1 VSEYTGWLLD
11 LYAHQERGLALWLLC
26 DDGQRRCVYQTF
38 PVTFYAA
45 GPSTRLR
52 ALWMHLQSLPLR
64 IRLARAER
72 RDLFRGETVVL
83 SACLDEPAELPGLY
97 RQLSEIFPDL
107 NFYDADLHASLRH
120 AAQYGT
126 FPLARVALSLD
137 ERDQVQ
143 ELEVL
148 DSRWELDPEPP
159 PFRIMTLEPDV
170 DPFHARPRRL
180 LIHSPKGTSS
190 YALDDNPA
198 LLMLLSLV
206 IKEHDPDLL
215 ITSRGDTWLFP
226 LLLEMA
232 KEKGC
237 ELPFNRDPDKP
248 MTQKA
253 ERSYFAYNQVIYRG
267 RQFHLAGRLHID
279 AENTVMYHDY
289 GLHGV
294 MEMARVTS
302 LPIQTAARVS
312 PGTGI
317 SAMQIVTALKQE
329 ILVPQRKEQV
339 EKPKTTSELF
349 QADMGGMIY
358 DPIVGLHEDVAEV
371 DFVSMYPSIM
381 VHFNVSPETVGSERP
396 TAEVVPELDMIVD
409 RKRPGLIP
417 QTLGPLLEK
426 RIRLKQTLLRLS
438 KWDCRTKG
446 YKAQAAAHKWLLV
459 TCFGYLG
466 YRNARFGRIEAHEAV
481 TAYGREI
488 LLRAK
493 EAAEDRGYRVLH
505 MYVDGLWV
513 QKAGHATPEQVQPL
527 LDDILTRTGLP
538 ILLDGIYK
546 WVAFLPSRMD
556 ARIAVPNRYFGVFQD
571 GEIKTRGIETRR
583 HDTPVFIA
591 ETQMQI
597 LECLAKGQLPEA
609 QALLRRRLVELKA
622 GKVSPE
628 KLIVRMTVSRTLEK
642 FRAPSPTAVALRQ
655 LEEAGKSLRP
665 GQHVRL
671 VYTRG
676 KVRAR
681 AWDLPEEMDARTVD
695 VERYARLLLRAARA
709 VLEPFVAASAD
720 PLCLYEAP
728 SPNAGHAPHLP
739 LLGAS
744 RDEERQLRLW

>member
-1 VSEYTGWLLD
+1 MSEYTGWLLD
-11 LYAHQERGLALWLLC
+11 LYPHPERGLALWLLC
-26 DDGQRRCVYQTF
+26 DDGRRRCVYQNF

-45 GPSTRLR
+45 GPSARLR
-52 ALWMHLQSLPLR
+52 ALWMHLQAQPLR
-64 IRLARAER
+64 MQLARAER
-72 RDLFRGETVVL
+72 RDLFCGETVVL
-83 SACLDEPAELPGLY
+83 SARLEDPAALTALY
-97 RQLSEIFPDL
+97 PRLVEAFPDL
-107 NFYDADLHASLRH
+107 TFYDADLHIALRH
-120 AAQYGT
+120 SAEYGT
-126 FPLARVALSLD
+126 FPLARMGVSVD
-137 ERDQVQ
+137 EQERVQ
-143 ELEVL
+143 ELAVL

-159 PFRIMTLEPDV
+159 PFRILTLEPEV
-170 DPFHARPRRL
+170 DPFHAKPRHL
-180 LIHSPKGTSS
+180 LIHSARGTAS
-190 YALDDNPA
+190 LDLEGNPS
-198 LLMLLSLV
+198 LLPVLSLM

-226 LLLEMA
+226 LLLELS
-232 KEKGC
+232 KEQNRP
-237 ELPFNRDPDKP
+237 LPLNRDPDRP

-267 RQFHLAGRLHID
+267 RQMHLAGRLHVD

-317 SAMQIVTALKQE
+317 SAMQIVTALKQG

-339 EKPKTTSELF
+339 ERPKTTSELF
-349 QADMGGMIY
+349 QMDMGGMIY
-358 DPIVGLHEDVAEV
+358 DPIVGLHRDVAEV

-381 VHFNVSPETVGSERP
+381 VHFNVSPETVGTARP
-396 TAEVVPELDMIVD
+396 TADVVPELDMIVD
-409 RKRPGLIP
+409 RNHPGLVP
-417 QTLGPLLEK
+417 QTLAPLLEK
-426 RIRLKQTLLRLS
+426 RIRLKQTLLGLS
-438 KWDCRTKG
+438 KWDCRHKG

-538 ILLDGIYK
+538 ILLDGIYQ

-583 HDTPVFIA
+583 HDTPVFVA
-591 ETQMQI
+591 ETQMEI
-597 LECLAKGQLPEA
+597 LECLAHEKISEA
-609 QALLRRRLVELKA
+609 QAVLRRRLMELKA
-622 GKVSPE
+622 GKVPLE
-628 KLIVRMTVSRTLEK
+628 KLIVRMTVSRTLEQ
-642 FRAPSPTAVALRQ
+642 FRSPSPTAVALRQ
-655 LEEAGKSLRP
+655 LEAVGKSLRP
-665 GQHVRL
+665 GQYVRL

-681 AWDLPEEMDARTVD
+681 AWDLPEAMDPRTVD
-695 VERYARLLLRAARA
+695 VERYARLLLRAGET
-709 VLEPFVAASAD
+709 VLGPFVGEAL
-720 PLCLYEAP
+720 PRPYEPA
-728 SPNAGHAPHLP
+728 
-739 LLGAS
+739 LLGE
-744 RDEERQLRLW
+744 DGQLRLW